1 MSAPTRALENPPEPP
16 LPRRR
21 RARRILLATG
31 LALLLLV
38 GSAVT
43 AGAVIMHR
51 FDQAVIRAP
60 LLMPSARVET
70 AARAPYAP
78 VVGPL
83 NFLLLGSDYRAE
95 DPSMGQ
101 RSDTIIVAH
110 VDHALLL
117 QQVASAMT
125 VDLGGTELADLL
137 FALRGLSPGDLTGL
151 KVPFSFQTIGNEA
164 YVIASDEADG
174 LWDALRTD
182 TLGVWAA
189 ANEQWQ
195 NKI

>member
-1 MSAPTRALENPPEPP
+1 MSAPARALEIRPSPP
-16 LPRRR
+16 LSRRR
-21 RARRILLATG
+21 RARRILLAIG

-70 AARAPYAP
+70 PARAPYAP

-83 NFLLLGSDYRAE
+83 NFLLLGSYYRAE

-110 VDHALLL
+110 VDQALDRVILI
-117 QQVASAMT
+117 SIPR
-125 VDLGGTELADLL
+125 DLL
-137 FALRGLSPGDLTGL
+137 VDIPPAPAVDFFGDRTKTPTSSGRTRSEPSRPG
-151 KVPFSFQTIGNEA
+151 
-164 YVIASDEADG
+164 
-174 LWDALRTD
+174 
-182 TLGVWAA
+182 
-189 ANEQWQ
+189 
-195 NKI
+195 